1 MEFFPPLPPG
11 SQLVLPPLRRAAL
24 LLDLDG
30 TLLDIAPT
38 PDTVVV
44 HDLLPATLGCLRE
57 ALHDALAIVTGRPVA
72 QVDALLPGGPYAIA
86 AEHGAAI
93 RHHPDDPLHR
103 AVLPDVPGAWL
114 TVAEQLAADHHGVL
128 LERKL
133 HGFVLHY
140 RLAPFAQDVLRNTLE
155 RLLAGTDQG
164 FELMPSLM
172 AWEIRARGID
182 KGTAVAALMAEPPFT
197 NRVPVF
203 IGDDRTDLDA
213 IRVCNAMGGAG
224 LLVPEIFGDAAGV
237 RSWLARAAGLEGK

>member
-11 SQLVLPPLRRAAL
+11 SQIVLPPLRRAAL

-44 HDLLPATLGCLRE
+44 PDRLPATLHRLRE
-57 ALHDALAIVTGRPVA
+57 ALEGALAIVTGRPVA
-72 QVDALLPGGPYAIA
+72 QVDALLPDGPYAIA
-86 AEHGAAI
+86 GEHGAVI
-93 RHHPDDPLHR
+93 RHHPAGSLQR
-103 AVLPDVPGAWL
+103 ALLPDVPRDWL
-114 TVAEQLAADHHGVL
+114 SVAEQLAADHHGVL

-140 RLAPFAQDVLRNTLE
+140 RLAPAAQDVLSAALE
-155 RLLAGTDQG
+155 RLLSGADRG
-164 FELMPSLM
+164 FELLPSLM
-172 AWEIRARGID
+172 AWEIRAHGID
-182 KGTAVAALMAEPPFT
+182 KGTAVAALMAEPPFA

-224 LLVPEIFGDAAGV
+224 LLVPEIFASPAGV
-237 RSWLARAAGLEGK
+237 RAWLARAAGLEGH